1 MNLLLIGLGG
11 SLGAISRYL
20 LNEIII
26 KYIPTTFPTGILI
39 VNISG
44 CLVIGLLLGNSM
56 MSTDHVY
63 YFFAVGFLGSF
74 TTMSAFSY
82 QTIELFNTNILIA
95 CSYIILTLTLTILAT
110 YIGINF
116 SKS

>member
-1 MNLLLIGLGG
+1 MNILLIGFGG
-11 SLGAISRYL
+11 FLGAISRYI
-20 LNEIII
+20 LNEAVI
-26 KYIPTTFPTGILI
+26 KYIPTNFPTGILI
-39 VNISG
+39 VNILG
-44 CLVIGLLLGNSM
+44 CLIIGLVLGNSI
-56 MSTDHVY
+56 MSKDNLY

-82 QTIELFNTNILIA
+82 QVIELFNTNILIA

-116 SKS
+116 SK

>member
-1 MNLLLIGLGG
+1 MNILLIGFGG
-11 SLGAISRYL
+11 FLGAISRYL
-20 LNEIII
+20 LNELVI
-26 KYIPTTFPTGILI
+26 KYIPINFPTGILI
-39 VNISG
+39 VNILG
-44 CLVIGLLLGNSM
+44 CLFVGLVLGNSVV
-56 MSTDHVY
+56 SKDQLY

-116 SKS
+116 SK

>member
-1 MNLLLIGLGG
+1 MNILLIGLGG

-20 LNEIII
+20 LNEIVI
-26 KYIPTTFPTGILI
+26 KYIPTSFPTGILV
-39 VNISG
+39 VNIIG

-56 MSTDHVY
+56 MSKDHVY

-74 TTMSAFSY
+74 TTMSTFSY

-116 SKS
+116 FK

>member
-1 MNLLLIGLGG
+1 MNILLIGLGG
-11 SLGAISRYL
+11 FIGAISRYL
-20 LNEIII
+20 LNEILI
-26 KYIPTTFPTGILI
+26 KFIPTNFPIGILI
-39 VNISG
+39 VNIIG

-56 MSTDHVY
+56 MSKDHVY

-116 SKS
+116 SK

>member
-1 MNLLLIGLGG
+1 MNILLIGLGG
-11 SLGAISRYL
+11 FLGAISRYL
-20 LNEIII
+20 LNEVAI
-26 KYIPTTFPTGILI
+26 KHIPTNFPIGILI
-39 VNISG
+39 VNILG
-44 CLVIGLLLGNSM
+44 CLLIGLVLGNSM
-56 MSTDHVY
+56 ISKDHFY

-82 QTIELFNTNILIA
+82 QVVELFNTNILIA

-116 SKS
+116 SK

>member
-1 MNLLLIGLGG
+1 MNILLIGLGG

-20 LNEIII
+20 LNEIVI
-26 KYIPTTFPTGILI
+26 KYIPTSFPTGILI
-39 VNISG
+39 VNIIG

-56 MSTDHVY
+56 MSKDHVY

-116 SKS
+116 FK

>member
-1 MNLLLIGLGG
+1 MNILLIGTGG
-11 SLGAISRYL
+11 FLGAISRYL
-20 LNEIII
+20 LNELII
-26 KYIPTTFPTGILI
+26 KYIPTNFPTGILI
-39 VNISG
+39 VNILG
-44 CLVIGLLLGNSM
+44 CLFVGLVLGNSII
-56 MSTDHVY
+56 SKDQLY

-116 SKS
+116 SK

>member
-1 MNLLLIGLGG
+1 MNIFLIGFGG
-11 SLGAISRYL
+11 FLGAISRYL
-20 LNEIII
+20 LNEVVT
-26 KYIPTTFPTGILI
+26 KYISTNFPTGILI
-39 VNISG
+39 VNILG
-44 CLVIGLLLGNSM
+44 CLFIGLVLGNTIVSK
-56 MSTDHVY
+56 DHIY

-82 QTIELFNTNILIA
+82 QAIELFNTNILIA

-116 SKS
+116 SK

>member
-1 MNLLLIGLGG
+1 MNILLIGFGG
-11 SLGAISRYL
+11 FLGAISRYL
-20 LNEIII
+20 LNELVI
-26 KYIPTTFPTGILI
+26 KYIPINFPTGILI
-39 VNISG
+39 VNILG
-44 CLVIGLLLGNSM
+44 CLFVGLILGNSVI
-56 MSTDHVY
+56 SKDQLY
-63 YFFAVGFLGSF
+63 YFLAVGFLGSF

-116 SKS
+116 SK

>member
-1 MNLLLIGLGG
+1 MNILLIGLGG

-20 LNEIII
+20 LNEIVI
-26 KYIPTTFPTGILI
+26 KYIPTSFPIGILI
-39 VNISG
+39 VNIIG
-44 CLVIGLLLGNSM
+44 CLVIGILLGNSM
-56 MSTDHVY
+56 MSKDHVY

-116 SKS
+116 SK

>member
-1 MNLLLIGLGG
+1 MNILLIGLGG
-11 SLGAISRYL
+11 FLGAISRYL
-20 LNEIII
+20 LNELVI
-26 KYIPTTFPTGILI
+26 KYIPTNFPTGILV
-39 VNISG
+39 VNILG
-44 CLVIGLLLGNSM
+44 CLFIGLVLGNSM
-56 MSTDHVY
+56 ISKDHLY

-82 QTIELFNTNILIA
+82 QSIELLNTNILIA

-116 SKS
+116 SK

>member
-1 MNLLLIGLGG
+1 MNILLIGLGG

-20 LNEIII
+20 LNEIVI
-26 KYIPTTFPTGILI
+26 KYIPTSFPTGILI
-39 VNISG
+39 VNIIG

-56 MSTDHVY
+56 MSKDHVY

-116 SKS
+116 SK

>member
-1 MNLLLIGLGG
+1 MNILLIGFGG
-11 SLGAISRYL
+11 FLGAISRYL
-20 LNEIII
+20 LNELVI
-26 KYIPTTFPTGILI
+26 KYIPTNFPTGILI
-39 VNISG
+39 VNILG
-44 CLVIGLLLGNSM
+44 CLFIGLVLGNTIISK
-56 MSTDHVY
+56 DHIY

-82 QTIELFNTNILIA
+82 QAIALFNTNILIA

-116 SKS
+116 SK